1 MSDELRATITNL
13 TTDIRQTVADACAA
27 MNHAAAQLKAADTPT
42 SPEHIASILERL
54 DALERR
60 LDVLERRVADIIA
73 PEINYETLSNRIDLS
88 DLAEKIDLPN
98 LSSHLADHLDYG
110 EIVANIDTSEI
121 ASDVAENV
129 DFEDEMETVVRN
141 MLRSI

>member
-1 MSDELRATITNL
+1 MSDELRATIANL

-42 SPEHIASILERL
+42 SPEHIAAILERL
-54 DALERR
+54 DSLERR

-73 PEINYETLSNRIDLS
+73 PEINYETLSKRIDLS
-88 DLAEKIDLPN
+88 DLA
-98 LSSHLADHLDYG
+98 SHLDYD
-110 EIVANIDTSEI
+110 EIVSNIDTSEI